1 MAKPETGWTTLSE
14 EPASDG
20 PEWPAGVEIPTP
32 ELDEEMMVTA
42 DDTSKT
48 AEPPAGTV
56 SGSVP
61 DPAVEAED
69 IGQRRRDQ
77 LKRNLKIH
85 KVPTALNLQRL
96 TNKNT
101 VTDCNLY
108 SS

>member
-1 MAKPETGWTTLSE
+1 
-14 EPASDG
+14 
-20 PEWPAGVEIPTP
+20 
-32 ELDEEMMVTA
+32 MVTA